1 MSFGARIKGWLA
13 HDTHPFVQFVKYGLA
28 GGVATAVDMGLTFLL
43 GWLVFPAL
51 KPEEFL
57 VQLLG
62 LHVDPIDTATRA
74 VHFRI
79 NSGIAFLFS
88 NLTAYVMNVL
98 FVFKPGRH
106 SRKRELG
113 LFYAVSLV
121 SLVIGTA
128 AGEIVIRM
136 FDLSLAFSYVAKMI
150 SALAVN
156 YAGRKYF
163 VFKG

>member
-1 MSFGARIKGWLA
+1 MN
-13 HDTHPFVQFVKYGLA
+13 
-28 GGVATAVDMGLTFLL
+28 
-43 GWLVFPAL
+43 
-51 KPEEFL
+51 
-57 VQLLG
+57 
-62 LHVDPIDTATRA
+62 
-74 VHFRI
+74 FRI
-79 NSGIAFLFS
+79 NSGIAFIFS
-88 NLTAYVMNVL
+88 NLTAYVTNVL

-106 SRKRELG
+106 SRRREIG
-113 LFYAVSLV
+113 LFYAVSLTA
-121 SLVIGTA
+121 LVIGTA

>member
-1 MSFGARIKGWLA
+1 MSLGGRIKGWLS
-13 HDTHPFVQFVKYGLA
+13 HDAHPFVQFVKYGLA
-28 GGVATAVDMGLTFLL
+28 GGLATAVDMGLTFLL

-51 KPEEFL
+51 KPDELL
-57 VQLLG
+57 VRILG
-62 LHVDPIDTATRA
+62 LHVEPIDIATRA
-74 VHFRI
+74 VNFRI

-88 NLTAYVMNVL
+88 NLTAYIMNVM

-106 SRKRELG
+106 SRRREFL
-113 LFYAVSLV
+113 LFYAVSLT

-136 FDLSLAFSYVAKMI
+136 FDLSLAFSYVTKMI
-150 SALAVN
+150 AALAVN
-156 YAGRKYF
+156 YAGRKFF